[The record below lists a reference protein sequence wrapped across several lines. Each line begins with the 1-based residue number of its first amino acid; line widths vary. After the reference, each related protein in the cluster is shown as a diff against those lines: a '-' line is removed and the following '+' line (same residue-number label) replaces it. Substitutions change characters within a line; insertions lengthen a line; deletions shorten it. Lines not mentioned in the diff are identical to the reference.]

1 MTRTSQHDLFG
12 AAPAPRSFDKDAL
25 GFLIRG
31 FGEKYRITDG
41 GEVFNLKTGKSLSS
55 KTNVKGYVYVHLWHD
70 KKGHGRFVHRLLL
83 QAASGLEGK
92 GLEVNHIDG
101 DKSNN
106 TLANLEWV
114 TSSEN
119 KKHSFHV
126 LKNRQSI
133 LLRGAENMNSKP
145 VEGFDSSGNVIVRF
159 ACAADGKQH
168 GFQPASIAH
177 AITGKLQRRHRG
189 LYWRH
194 AIGNGS
200 LAPGWIGA

>member
-1 MTRTSQHDLFG
+1 MRTGQHDLFG
-12 AAPAPRSFDKDAL
+12 AAPAPRNFDQDAL

-41 GEVFNLKTGKSLSS
+41 GEVFNLEIGKPLSS
-55 KTNVKGYVYVHLWHD
+55 KTTVKGYVYVHLWHD

-83 QAASGLEGK
+83 QAASGLDGK

-126 LKNRQSI
+126 LNNKHPI
-133 LLRGAENMNSKP
+133 LLPGGQNPNAKP
-145 VEGFDSSGNVIVRF
+145 IEGVDAHGEVVVRF
-159 ACAADGKQH
+159 ASAEDARAH
-168 GFQPASIAH
+168 GYQPASIAH
-177 AITGKLQRRHRG
+177 AISGLRQKRHKG
-189 LYWRH
+189 LYWRRSM
-194 AIGNGS
+194 GNGS
-200 LAPGWIGA
+200 LSPGWTAA